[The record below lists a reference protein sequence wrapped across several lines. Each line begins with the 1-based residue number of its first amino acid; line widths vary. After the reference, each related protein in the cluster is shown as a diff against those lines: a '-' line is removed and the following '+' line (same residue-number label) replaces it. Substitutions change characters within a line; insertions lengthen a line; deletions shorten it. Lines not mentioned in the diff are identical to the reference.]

1 MKRLYIYFFFL
12 FFPYLSFAQQ
22 IDEQQSKWFDLFFG
36 EALKCRLKGDFDRA
50 SNFYVNCFKIN
61 NKSATVAF
69 ELSRISNAK
78 KDLDGANKFIDIALG
93 CDSFSNIHYLRYA
106 IDLKLSL
113 NRFSECINL
122 YERLNTLEPNNFE
135 NYLMLSQI
143 YTSLENYDK
152 AIKNLDLA
160 CKANSDV
167 SDLVLLDKANIYL
180 KQGKRSKALN
190 LLENLYKKGPNN
202 SKYLYFLSEYYLSI
216 GDTAQ
221 GISFLNKAVILPG
234 GEIYLFALSDLY
246 FAKKDTANFELYSN
260 KAFNSALISSET
272 KYYKILDYVS
282 FLDENFLTTNIESC
296 ISQYP
301 DNVDFYCLLALYYT
315 IYSNE
320 SKAIEVYE
328 RLYNVSDMSWKS
340 WRDFLSILIS
350 TDNYEKLLFYSKE
363 AVNQFPDSPLFLL
376 FYGQSLQM
384 QEYYVESLRPLL
396 HAYNVLLNDTSADSN
411 VKISVLNTLAGS
423 YYYVD
428 SISNA
433 FSYFEEVLKIDN
445 YNIMALNNYSYYLSL
460 LGQDLDK
467 AESMSRKTV
476 DLYPNNST
484 YLDTYAWVLYKLGRY
499 NEALFIIERA
509 VDNLLDDSWEV
520 LDHYGDI
527 LLMTGD
533 KAKALEMWK
542 KAYNLNNSKTQI
554 LEKIESL

>member
-12 FFPYLSFAQQ
+12 FFPYFSFAQQ

-61 NKSATVAF
+61 NKSAAVAF

-78 KDLDGANKFIDIALG
+78 KDLDGANKFIDIALV
-93 CDSFSNIHYLRYA
+93 CDSFLNIHYLRYA

-122 YERLNTLEPNNFE
+122 YERLNSLEPNNYE

-143 YTSLENYDK
+143 YCSLEKY
-152 AIKNLDLA
+152 DLA
-160 CKANSDV
+160 VKYLDFAENVNSDI
-167 SDLVLLDKANIYL
+167 SDLVIIEKSNVYL

-190 LLENLYKKGPNN
+190 LLESLYKKDPNN
-202 SKYLYFLSEYYLSI
+202 SKYVYFLSKYYLSL
-216 GDTAQ
+216 GDTAK
-221 GISFLNKAVILPG
+221 GISYLNKAVFLPG
-234 GEIYLFALSDLY
+234 GETYLFDLSDLY
-246 FAKKDTANFELYSN
+246 ISKNDTVNFVQYST
-260 KAFNSALISSET
+260 KAFNSELISSET
-272 KYYKILDYVS
+272 KYYKILDYISFHDEEYLVS
-282 FLDENFLTTNIESC
+282 NMESC

-301 DNVDFYCLLALYYT
+301 DNADFYCMLALYYS

-328 RLYNVSDMSWKS
+328 SLYNVSDISWKT

-350 TDNYEKLLFYSKE
+350 SDNYEKLLFYSEK
-363 AVNQFPDSPLFLL
+363 AVFQFPDSPLFLL

-384 QEYYVESLRPLL
+384 HEHYSESLKPLL
-396 HAYNVLLNDTSADSN
+396 HAYSVLSYDDSADPN
-411 VKISVLNTLAGS
+411 LKISVLNTLAGS

-460 LGQDLDK
+460 LGKDLDK

-509 VDNLLDDSWEV
+509 VDNLAEESWEV

-527 LLMTGD
+527 LFMTGD
-533 KAKALEMWK
+533 KVKAVEIWR

>member
-1 MKRLYIYFFFL
+1 MKRLYIYFFFF
-12 FFPYLSFAQQ
+12 FFPYISIAQQ

-61 NKSATVAF
+61 NKSAAVAF

-78 KDLDGANKFIDIALG
+78 KDLDGADKFIDIALG

-122 YERLNTLEPNNFE
+122 YERLNTLEPNNYE

-143 YTSLENYDK
+143 YCSLEKYDLAVK
-152 AIKNLDLA
+152 YLDLA
-160 CKANSDV
+160 KNVNSDI
-167 SDLVLLDKANIYL
+167 SDLIIIEKSNVYL

-190 LLENLYKKGPNN
+190 LLESLYKSDTNN
-202 SKYLYFLSEYYLSI
+202 SKYVYFLSKYYLSL
-216 GDTAQ
+216 GDTAK
-221 GISFLNKAVILPG
+221 GISYLNRAVFLPG
-234 GEIYLFALSDLY
+234 GETYLFDLSDLY
-246 FAKKDTANFELYSN
+246 ISKNDTANFVQYST
-260 KAFNSALISSET
+260 KAFNSELISSES
-272 KYYKILDYVS
+272 KYYKILDYISLHDDEYLVS
-282 FLDENFLTTNIESC
+282 IMESC

-301 DNVDFYCLLALYYT
+301 DNADFYCMLALYYS

-328 RLYNVSDMSWKS
+328 SLYNVSDISWKT

-350 TDNYEKLLFYSKE
+350 SDNYEKLLFYSEK
-363 AVNQFPDSPLFLL
+363 AVFQFPDSPLFLL

-384 QEYYVESLRPLL
+384 HEHYAESLKPLL
-396 HAYNVLLNDTSADSN
+396 HAYNFLSNDDSADPN
-411 VKISVLNTLAGS
+411 LKISVLNTLAGS

-460 LGQDLDK
+460 LGKDLDK

-509 VDNLLDDSWEV
+509 VDNLSEESWEV
-520 LDHYGDI
+520 LDHYGYI
-527 LLMTGD
+527 LFMTGD
-533 KAKALEMWK
+533 KAKAVEIWK

>member
-22 IDEQQSKWFDLFFG
+22 IDEQQEKWFDLFFC
-36 EALKCRLKGDFDRA
+36 EALKCRLNGNFDRA

-61 NKSATVAF
+61 NKSAAVAF

-78 KDLDGANKFIDIALG
+78 KDLDGANKFIDIALQ
-93 CDSFSNIHYLRYA
+93 CDSFSNIHYIRYA

-113 NRFSECINL
+113 NKFSECINL
-122 YERLNTLEPNNFE
+122 YERLIVLEPSNYE

-221 GISFLNKAVILPG
+221 GISFLNKAVILSG

-282 FLDENFLTTNIESC
+282 FLDENYLTTNVESC

-301 DNVDFYCLLALYYT
+301 DNVDFYCLLALCYT

-384 QEYYVESLRPLL
+384 QEYYVESLKPLL
-396 HAYNVLLNDTSADSN
+396 NAYNILSN
-411 VKISVLNTLAGS
+411 VATADTNLKISVLNTLAGS

-433 FSYFEEVLKIDN
+433 FSYFEEVLALDK

-460 LGQDLDK
+460 LGEDLDK

-509 VDNLLDDSWEV
+509 VDNLPEDSWEV